1 MKIRNA
7 EYEKLA
13 VMKYDELCAYLLD
26 KYGPVNGSYF
36 INENCKSPNSKI
48 KRSSEGLFIHH
59 IKEDEFVQLNATQY
73 AVLMPFEYQLGEN
86 LLYCDIIEHLLLHIC
101 IVKEFLVQKTEGEEK
116 VYVGIGGVINHIA
129 PQIIDY
135 INGYEFKKEY
145 LKIALKVVDG
155 NERFIAKLL
164 KDFVKYVDENEKLF
178 FAVFAFAYY
187 NFVDKR
193 LMWDDVLFQGKM
205 IKEGYFNDIV
215 ADISDVEWSDLNDV
229 KERLL
234 HLSKQ
239 TNTASYHF
247 WKGHT
252 SAGFN
257 KRYRLSYY
265 CDGHLTEEKFYLR
278 EPNALDE
285 INEYIKKNFDL
296 VDIYHINP
304 NSEIKIVRD
313 PESKNKLKVWCL
325 EINGNMCT
333 YTYKIEQAEEVIRN
347 IKYAENKQI

>member
-13 VMKYDELCAYLLD
+13 VMKYDELCAYLLE
-26 KYGPVNGSYF
+26 KYGPVKGSYF

-59 IKEDEFVQLNATQY
+59 IKENEFVQLNATQY
-73 AVLMPFEYQLGEN
+73 AILMPFEYQIGEN
-86 LLYCDIIEHLLLHIC
+86 LLYCDIIENLLLHIF

-116 VYVGIGGVINHIA
+116 VYVGIGGVMNHIA

-155 NERFIAKLL
+155 NERFIAKVLKEFLECIHNNQELL
-164 KDFVKYVDENEKLF
+164 LAVIGFSYHNYGPFSPWSHFLF
-178 FAVFAFAYY
+178 E
-187 NFVDKR
+187 
-193 LMWDDVLFQGKM
+193 GKT
-205 IKEGYFNDIV
+205 IKEGRFNDMV
-215 ADISDVEWSDLNDV
+215 VDVSDVEWSDLKDV

-234 HLSKQ
+234 HLGQ
-239 TNTASYHF
+239 QNNTANYSF
-247 WKGHT
+247 RKMHT
-252 SAGFN
+252 TEGFN
-257 KRYRLSYY
+257 RRYEIRYY
-265 CDGHLTEEKFYLR
+265 CDGKWVDENFCLK
-278 EPNALDE
+278 EPNAIE
-285 INEYIKKNFDL
+285 YINEYIEENFDL
-296 VDIYHINP
+296 IDQYYINP

-313 PESKNKLKVWCL
+313 LKSKNKIKIYRL

-333 YTYKIEQAEEVIRN
+333 DTYTKEQAEEVIRN

>member
-1 MKIRNA
+1 MEIRNS
-7 EYEKLA
+7 EYEKMA
-13 VMKYDELCAYLLD
+13 VMKYDELCAYLLE
-26 KYGPVNGSYF
+26 KHGPVNGSYF

-101 IVKEFLVQKTEGEEK
+101 IVKEFLVEK
-116 VYVGIGGVINHIA
+116 SKENVYVGIGGIMNHIA

-145 LKIALKVVDG
+145 LKTALKVVDG
-155 NERFIAKLL
+155 NEKFIVKVLQDFAKHVHDNQELC
-164 KDFVKYVDENEKLF
+164 Y
-178 FAVFAFAYY
+178 AAHVFAHH
-187 NFVDKR
+187 NFDR
-193 LMWDDVLFQGKM
+193 LMWDDALFQGKM
-205 IKEGYFNDIV
+205 TSEGRFNDMV
-215 ADISDVEWSDLNDV
+215 VDVSDVEWSDLKDI

-234 HLSKQ
+234 HLGQ
-239 TNTASYHF
+239 QNNTANYSF
-247 WKGHT
+247 RKMHT
-252 SAGFN
+252 AEGFN
-257 KRYRLSYY
+257 RRYEIRYY
-265 CDGHLTEEKFYLR
+265 CDGKWVDENFCLK
-278 EPNALDE
+278 EPNAIE
-285 INEYIKKNFDL
+285 YINEYIEENFDL
-296 VDIYHINP
+296 IDQYYINP

-313 PESKNKLKVWCL
+313 LKSKNKNKIYRL

-333 YTYKIEQAEEVIRN
+333 DTYTKEQAEDVVRN

>member
-1 MKIRNA
+1 MKIRND

-13 VMKYDELCAYLLD
+13 VMKYDELCAYLLE

-101 IVKEFLVQKTEGEEK
+101 IVKEFLVEK
-116 VYVGIGGVINHIA
+116 SKENVYVGIGGIMNHIA

-145 LKIALKVVDG
+145 LKTALKVVDG
-155 NERFIAKLL
+155 NEKFIVKVLQ
-164 KDFVKYVDENEKLF
+164 DFAEHVHDNQELYYAAF
-178 FAVFAFAYY
+178 VFAYH
-187 NFVDKR
+187 NFDDR
-193 LMWDDVLFQGKM
+193 LMWNDILFQGKM
-205 IKEGYFNDIV
+205 TSEGRFNDIITDM
-215 ADISDVEWSDLNDV
+215 ATVEWNNLEDV
-229 KERLL
+229 KERLSQ
-234 HLSKQ
+234 LSKQ

-247 WKGHT
+247 WKWHT
-252 SAGFN
+252 NEGFN
-257 KRYRLSYY
+257 KKYRISYY
-265 CDGHLTEEKFYLR
+265 CDGQLTDEMFYLR
-278 EPNALDE
+278 EPNALEE
-285 INEYIKKNFDL
+285 INKYIERTFDL
-296 VDIYHINP
+296 VDIYYINP

-313 PESKNKLKVWCL
+313 PESKNKLKVYRL

-333 YTYKIEQAEEVIRN
+333 YTYKREQAEEIIRN
-347 IKYAENKQI
+347 IKHAENKSNSV